1 MAKFNLAQFVRSA
14 RKTIA
19 KHSPEILTGIGLV
32 GMGVTVVLTAK
43 GTVKAVKILES
54 ERSYNDSLTKVEV
67 VKKTWKCYIPAA
79 ATGITS
85 MACLVGASSA
95 NARRNAAL
103 ATAYNISKATLS
115 EYKDKVIET
124 IGEKKEKEIKE
135 NIAQDKLNKNP
146 ISNSKVVVTEK
157 GNTLCYDGVFGR
169 YFMSDKYAIK
179 DAMNNINRQIVNDM
193 YASLNDFYDELG
205 LPPVD
210 IGYDLGWNIDDKR
223 LDVEFDY
230 GRADNDD
237 PCLVIGFNVA
247 PKYNYN
253 KLF

>member
-1 MAKFNLAQFVRSA
+1 MLWKYS
-14 RKTIA
+14 TIRCGCSEQA
-19 KHSPEILTGIGLV
+19 MNYLYCNRWVSDKNSHVIYNGID
-32 GMGVTVVLTAK
+32 MTVF
-43 GTVKAVKILES
+43 
-54 ERSYNDSLTKVEV
+54 
-67 VKKTWKCYIPAA
+67 C
-79 ATGITS
+79 
-85 MACLVGASSA
+85 
-95 NARRNAAL
+95 
-103 ATAYNISKATLS
+103 
-115 EYKDKVIET
+115 
-124 IGEKKEKEIKE
+124 
-135 NIAQDKLNKNP
+135 NKNP
-146 ISNSKVVVTEK
+146 VSNSEVVVTEK

-179 DAMNNINRQIVNDM
+179 DAMNNVNRQIVNDM

-205 LPPVD
+205 LTPVD

-230 GRADNDD
+230 GRADNDN